1 MAKKDK
7 LSDKQKR
14 FLKEYAH
21 DFVVAKACRR
31 VGISRVTIS
40 NWRRDSREFETLM
53 DGMKETFVDLSESVL
68 FHTLNYG
75 YKTDKNGN
83 MVLVPTGNKTDVPML
98 DEKGQSILDANG
110 EVVYMDELT
119 HQYSK
124 EAIDAAKFLLIKSK
138 QGKSRGYAD
147 SIDINADVKA
157 MQTKLKSRE
166 EVIDVTAEEIKQIA
180 LGELKGE

>member
-1 MAKKDK
+1 MSKKNK
-7 LSDKQKR
+7 LSDKQKN

-21 DFVVAKACRR
+21 DFVVTRACKRA
-31 VGISRVTIS
+31 GISRPTIS
-40 NWRRDSREFETLM
+40 NWRRDSKEFETLM
-53 DGMKETFVDLSESVL
+53 DGMKETFADLSESVL
-68 FHTLNYG
+68 FHTLNFG
-75 YKTDKNGN
+75 FKTDKSGN
-83 MVLVPTGNKTDVPML
+83 MVLVPTGKKTDVPML
-98 DEKGQSILDANG
+98 DEKGQTVIDEHG